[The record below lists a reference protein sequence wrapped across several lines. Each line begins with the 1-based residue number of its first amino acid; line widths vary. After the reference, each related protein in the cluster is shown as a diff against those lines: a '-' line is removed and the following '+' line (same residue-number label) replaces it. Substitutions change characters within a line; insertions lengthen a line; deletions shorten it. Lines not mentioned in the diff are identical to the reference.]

1 MSILISSNMNRAEFE
16 ARVRY
21 KLRGWYSRKEY
32 ENMAVERISKLRDE
46 FHSLLADVNR
56 PGMADLLDYLDECG
70 FYYRPSSDIRHH
82 NYPGGLAEHC
92 LGVYRKMS
100 EENIKGISEDS
111 IKIVGLFHDLCKCD
125 MFFFVGR
132 SIHKHKRDGHGRR
145 SVRILKRYG
154 VTLSPEEYRAIRY
167 HMGSSRNAERLKDP
181 GFAKAVTEPLRKAV
195 SEADHHDA
203 AEACARARR
212 K

>member
-32 ENMAVERISKLRDE
+32 EDMAVERISKLRDE

-56 PGMADLLDYLDECG
+56 PGMANLLDYLDECG
-70 FYYRPSSDIRHH
+70 FYYRPSSDTRHH

-100 EENIKGISEDS
+100 VENIKGTSEDS

-125 MFFFVGR
+125 MFYFVGR

-195 SEADHHDA
+195 SEADHDDA

>member
-1 MSILISSNMNRAEFE
+1 MNRAEFE

-32 ENMAVERISKLRDE
+32 EDMAVERISKLRDE

-56 PGMADLLDYLDECG
+56 PGMANLLDYLDECG
-70 FYYRPSSDIRHH
+70 FYYRPSSDTRHH

-100 EENIKGISEDS
+100 VENIKGTSEDS

-125 MFFFVGR
+125 MFYFVGR

-167 HMGSSRNAERLKDP
+167 HMGSSRNTERLKDP

-195 SEADHHDA
+195 SEADHDDA

>member
-1 MSILISSNMNRAEFE
+1 MNRAEFE

-56 PGMADLLDYLDECG
+56 PGMANLLDYLDECG
-70 FYYRPSSDIRHH
+70 FYYRPSSDTRHH

-100 EENIKGISEDS
+100 VENIKGTSEDS

-125 MFFFVGR
+125 MFYFVGR

-195 SEADHHDA
+195 SEADHDDA

>member
-1 MSILISSNMNRAEFE
+1 
-16 ARVRY
+16 
-21 KLRGWYSRKEY
+21 
-32 ENMAVERISKLRDE
+32 
-46 FHSLLADVNR
+46 
-56 PGMADLLDYLDECG
+56 
-70 FYYRPSSDIRHH
+70 
-82 NYPGGLAEHC
+82 
-92 LGVYRKMS
+92 MS

-132 SIHKHKRDGHGRR
+132 SIHKYKRDGHGRR

-167 HMGSSRNAERLKDP
+167 HMGSSRNTERLKDP

-195 SEADHHDA
+195 SKADHEDA
-203 AEACARARR
+203 AEACARAKR

>member
-1 MSILISSNMNRAEFE
+1 MNRTDFE

-21 KLRGWYSRKEY
+21 KLRGWYSKDQY
-32 ENMAVERISKLRDE
+32 LDMAVERISKLRDE
-46 FHSLLADVNR
+46 FHSLLADVDR
-56 PGMADLLDYLDECG
+56 SGMTDLLDYLDECG

-167 HMGSSRNAERLKDP
+167 HMGSSRNTERLKDP
-181 GFAKAVTEPLRKAV
+181 GFAKAVTEPLRIAV
-195 SEADHHDA
+195 SKADHEDA
-203 AEACARARR
+203 SEACARAIR

>member
-32 ENMAVERISKLRDE
+32 EDMAVERISKLRDE

-56 PGMADLLDYLDECG
+56 PGMANLLDYLDECG
-70 FYYRPSSDIRHH
+70 FYYRPSSDTRHH

-100 EENIKGISEDS
+100 VENIKGTSEDS

-125 MFFFVGR
+125 MFYFVGR

-195 SEADHHDA
+195 SEADHDDA
-203 AEACARARR
+203 AEACARVRR

>member
-1 MSILISSNMNRAEFE
+1 MNRAEFE

-32 ENMAVERISKLRDE
+32 EDMAVERISKLRDE

-70 FYYRPSSDIRHH
+70 FYYRPSSDTRHH

-100 EENIKGISEDS
+100 VENIKGTSEDS

-125 MFFFVGR
+125 MFYFVGR

-167 HMGSSRNAERLKDP
+167 HMGSSRNAEKLKDP

-195 SEADHHDA
+195 SEADHDDA

>member
-1 MSILISSNMNRAEFE
+1 MNRTDFE

-21 KLRGWYSRKEY
+21 KLRGWYSKDQY
-32 ENMAVERISKLRDE
+32 LDMAVERISKLRDE
-46 FHSLLADVNR
+46 FHSLLADVDR
-56 PGMADLLDYLDECG
+56 PGMTDLLDYLDECG

-100 EENIKGISEDS
+100 EENIKSISEDS

-132 SIHKHKRDGHGRR
+132 SIRKYKRDGHGRR

-167 HMGSSRNAERLKDP
+167 HMGSSRNTERLKDP

-195 SEADHHDA
+195 SKADHEDA
-203 AEACARARR
+203 AEACARAKR

>member
-1 MSILISSNMNRAEFE
+1 M
-16 ARVRY
+16 
-21 KLRGWYSRKEY
+21 
-32 ENMAVERISKLRDE
+32 
-46 FHSLLADVNR
+46 
-56 PGMADLLDYLDECG
+56 
-70 FYYRPSSDIRHH
+70 FY
-82 NYPGGLAEHC
+82 
-92 LGVYRKMS
+92 
-100 EENIKGISEDS
+100 
-111 IKIVGLFHDLCKCD
+111 
-125 MFFFVGR
+125 FVGR

>member
-1 MSILISSNMNRAEFE
+1 MNRAEFE

-32 ENMAVERISKLRDE
+32 EDMAVERISKLRDE
-46 FHSLLADVNR
+46 FHSLLADGNR
-56 PGMADLLDYLDECG
+56 PGMANLLDYLDECG
-70 FYYRPSSDIRHH
+70 FYYRPSSDTRHH

-100 EENIKGISEDS
+100 VENIKGTSEDS

-125 MFFFVGR
+125 MFYFVGR

>member
-32 ENMAVERISKLRDE
+32 EDIAVERISKLRDE

-56 PGMADLLDYLDECG
+56 PGMANLLDYLDECG
-70 FYYRPSSDIRHH
+70 FYYRLSSDTRHH

-100 EENIKGISEDS
+100 VENIKGTSEDS

-125 MFFFVGR
+125 MFYFVGR

-195 SEADHHDA
+195 SEADDDDA
-203 AEACARARR
+203 AEACARVRR

>member
-1 MSILISSNMNRAEFE
+1 MNRTDFE

-21 KLRGWYSRKEY
+21 KLRGWYSKDQY
-32 ENMAVERISKLRDE
+32 LDMAVERISKLRDE
-46 FHSLLADVNR
+46 FHSLLADVDR
-56 PGMADLLDYLDECG
+56 SGMTDLLDYLDECG
-70 FYYRPSSDIRHH
+70 FYYRPSSDTRHH

-100 EENIKGISEDS
+100 EENIKGISEDR

-125 MFFFVGR
+125 MFYFVGR

>member
-1 MSILISSNMNRAEFE
+1 MNRAEFE

-32 ENMAVERISKLRDE
+32 EDMAVERISKLRDE

-70 FYYRPSSDIRHH
+70 FYYRPSSDTRHH

-100 EENIKGISEDS
+100 VENIKGTSEDS

-125 MFFFVGR
+125 MFYFVGR

-195 SEADHHDA
+195 SEADHDDA

>member
-1 MSILISSNMNRAEFE
+1 MNRAEFE

-32 ENMAVERISKLRDE
+32 EDMAVERISKLRDE

-70 FYYRPSSDIRHH
+70 FYYRPSSDTRHH

-100 EENIKGISEDS
+100 VENIKGTSEDS

-125 MFFFVGR
+125 MFYFVGR

-154 VTLSPEEYRAIRY
+154 VTLSPEDYRAIRY

-195 SEADHHDA
+195 SEADHDDA

>member
-1 MSILISSNMNRAEFE
+1 MNRTDFE

-21 KLRGWYSRKEY
+21 KLRGWYSKDQY
-32 ENMAVERISKLRDE
+32 LDMAVERISKLRDE
-46 FHSLLADVNR
+46 FHSLLADVDR
-56 PGMADLLDYLDECG
+56 PGMTDLLDYLDECG

-132 SIHKHKRDGHGRR
+132 SIHKYKRDGHGRR

-167 HMGSSRNAERLKDP
+167 HMGSSRNTERLKDP
-181 GFAKAVTEPLRKAV
+181 EFAKAVTEPLRKAV
-195 SEADHHDA
+195 SEADHDDA

>member
-1 MSILISSNMNRAEFE
+1 MNRAEFE

-32 ENMAVERISKLRDE
+32 EDMAVERISKLRDE

-56 PGMADLLDYLDECG
+56 PGMANLLDYLDECG
-70 FYYRPSSDIRHH
+70 FYYRPSSDTRHH

-100 EENIKGISEDS
+100 VENIKGTSEDS

-125 MFFFVGR
+125 MFYFVGR

-195 SEADHHDA
+195 SEADHDDA

>member
-1 MSILISSNMNRAEFE
+1 MS
-16 ARVRY
+16 V
-21 KLRGWYSRKEY
+21 
-32 ENMAVERISKLRDE
+32 
-46 FHSLLADVNR
+46 
-56 PGMADLLDYLDECG
+56 
-70 FYYRPSSDIRHH
+70 
-82 NYPGGLAEHC
+82 
-92 LGVYRKMS
+92 
-100 EENIKGISEDS
+100 ENIKGTSEDS

-125 MFFFVGR
+125 MFYFVGR

-167 HMGSSRNAERLKDP
+167 HMGSSRNTERLKDP

-195 SEADHHDA
+195 SEADHDDA

>member
-1 MSILISSNMNRAEFE
+1 MNRAEFE

-32 ENMAVERISKLRDE
+32 EDMAVERISKLRDE
-46 FHSLLADVNR
+46 FHSLLADVDR
-56 PGMADLLDYLDECG
+56 SGMTDLLDYLDECG

-125 MFFFVGR
+125 MFYFVGR

-167 HMGSSRNAERLKDP
+167 HMGSSRNTERLKDP

-195 SEADHHDA
+195 SKADHEDA
-203 AEACARARR
+203 AEACARAIR

>member
-1 MSILISSNMNRAEFE
+1 MNRAEFE

-70 FYYRPSSDIRHH
+70 FYYRPSSDTRHH

-100 EENIKGISEDS
+100 VENIKGTSEDS

-125 MFFFVGR
+125 MFYFVGR

-195 SEADHHDA
+195 SEADHDDA